1 MLPAMDVLATARMG
15 LMTAGN
21 RFAASAHKVP
31 RLGADPAVDMVR
43 ETVEMV
49 EAKHAFTANVQ
60 VVRFA
65 DEMWRS
71 LLEIQ
76 VRSDRR

>member
-1 MLPAMDVLATARMG
+1 MLRPMDVLATARMG

-21 RFAASAHKVP
+21 RFAASAHRVA
-31 RLGADPAVDMVR
+31 RVGADDSVDMVR

-49 EAKHAFTANVQ
+49 EAKHAFAANVQ

>member
-1 MLPAMDVLATARMG
+1 MLRPMDVLATARMG

-21 RFAASAHKVP
+21 RFAASAHGVA
-31 RLGADPAVDMVR
+31 RVGADDSVDMVR

-49 EAKHAFTANVQ
+49 EAKHAFAANVQ